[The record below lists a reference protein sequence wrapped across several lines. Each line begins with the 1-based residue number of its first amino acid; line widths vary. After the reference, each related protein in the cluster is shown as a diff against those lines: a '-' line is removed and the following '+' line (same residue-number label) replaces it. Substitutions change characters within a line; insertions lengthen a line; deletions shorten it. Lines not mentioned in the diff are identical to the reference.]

1 MRLARYLCWLLGTSV
16 RKTRRFLRTDVPS
29 SQHSEIVPV
38 HFASYR
44 GHSVPCDQSRSL
56 PHESSAFD
64 GKGKCRLTIG
74 NRVAQS
80 NQKGTHEA
88 QSEVVH
94 ASPKVSGTER
104 LYVSSAS
111 GNGTTLF
118 TGEQLYLSSTQLW
131 KQNKVVP
138 KTGTFHAR
146 IHEINVNLSC
156 SQNCS
161 WDPRTGITGKIKLF
175 PEPCLYRYS
184 HINRWVSLLL
194 VVTLLASPLAVGARW
209 RGTWKVCPVVL

>member
-94 ASPKVSGTER
+94 ASPKVSG
-104 LYVSSAS
+104 
-111 GNGTTLF
+111 NGTTLCIF
-118 TGEQLYLSSTQLW
+118 CIRQRNNFIYRRTTLFIFYNTSVDAE
-131 KQNKVVP
+131 
-138 KTGTFHAR
+138 
-146 IHEINVNLSC
+146 LSC
-156 SQNCS
+156 
-161 WDPRTGITGKIKLF
+161 P
-175 PEPCLYRYS
+175 
-184 HINRWVSLLL
+184 
-194 VVTLLASPLAVGARW
+194 PLW
-209 RGTWKVCPVVL
+209 N